1 MLRMSQVRDLNKGDN
16 SYKRKLATRLII
28 LSLSAFFISQVIP
41 TLAEEQDP
49 ATEVTEELSPSAETE
64 AASEPEASETTTA
77 PSSDQSA
84 SPTATPTASP
94 SPSPSVYPAR
104 PSQSQGMVIKV
115 PNEISVDPRAQIV
128 RIPRIEISGPAYL
141 LVCVNTVNTVI
152 DVLTIGAPD
161 NANAT
166 NLFIQGD
173 ISSTVTISAP
183 TLLVNNVFNAS
194 GGAKISALGRSL
206 AGQQIQIGFLAIDKQ
221 ADDSSLC
228 PEISPE
234 NRRVISIKGLGV
246 GIGMKKGEVKLKR

>member
-41 TLAEEQDP
+41 TLAEEQD
-49 ATEVTEELSPSAETE
+49 AASEITEEISSGAETE
-64 AASEPEASETTTA
+64 AASEPEASESTTA
-77 PSSDQSA
+77 PSAGQSP
-84 SPTATPTASP
+84 SPAATP
-94 SPSPSVYPAR
+94 SPSPSREIFPAR
-104 PSQSQGMVIKV
+104 PAQAHGMSIKV

-128 RIPRIEISGPAYL
+128 RIPRIEISGPEYL
-141 LVCVNTVNTVI
+141 LVCVNTINTVI

-173 ISSTVTISAP
+173 ISSTLTISAP
-183 TLLVNNVFNAS
+183 TVLVNTVFNAS

-221 ADDSSLC
+221 ADGSSLC
-228 PEISPE
+228 PKISAE

-246 GIGMKKGEVKLKR
+246 GIGMKKGEVTLKR